1 MMMNGISSVP
11 FCSTEIRF
19 LTSAALQEHLL
30 SLRLENIVLL
40 MTENGE
46 KRWNLSPFVSRL
58 RESAKSFVRIC
69 NIPSNPTS
77 EDIADAVNHIGSS
90 PVDIILAIGGGSCID
105 LAKGIS
111 AFYHQSGD
119 VASESILLDIQN
131 KSYLSHAGVDIIAVP
146 TTAGTGSE
154 VTQWATVWDKVGKKK
169 YSLDCPQLKPKAAY
183 IVPEYTLPLS
193 AEQTLS
199 TGLDALSHAVEAYWS
214 RFTTPLVQDI
224 AYRAVELIVS
234 HLRAVIE
241 SPDDL
246 YLREK
251 ICRASLLAGLAFSQT
266 RTTACHAISYPLTMH
281 YGIPHGFAVALSLT
295 GVAEINR
302 GHFPNDSELFGL
314 FDMCGGIHGW
324 LDKTSRNII
333 KLDLINF
340 NFEDL
345 SIIAEEACASG
356 RMSNNPCE
364 ISSDDVLKILND
376 SYNNLNAND
385 IVRGWEV

>member
-1 MMMNGISSVP
+1 MMSGISSVP

-46 KRWNLSPFVSRL
+46 KRWNLSPFVSKL
-58 RESAKSFVRIC
+58 GEGAKSFVRIC

-77 EDIADAVNHIGSS
+77 EDIADAVNRIGSS

-105 LAKGIS
+105 LAKGIA
-111 AFYHQSGD
+111 AFYHQPGD
-119 VASESILLDIQN
+119 VSSESILSDIQN
-131 KSYLSHAGVDIIAVP
+131 KSYISHVGVDILAVP

-154 VTQWATVWDKVGKKK
+154 VTQWATIWDKVGKKK

-183 IVPEYTLPLS
+183 IVPEYTLSLS

-234 HLRAVIE
+234 HLQAVIE

-246 YLREK
+246 LLREK

-281 YGIPHGFAVALSLT
+281 YGIPHGFSVALSLA
-295 GVAEINR
+295 GVAELNR
-302 GHFPNDSELFGL
+302 GSFPNDNELFAL
-314 FDMCGGIHGW
+314 FEKQGGISGW
-324 LDKTSRNII
+324 LDSVCEGVVELNLKA
-333 KLDLINF
+333 F
-340 NFEDL
+340 NVDDVML
-345 SIIAEEACASG
+345 IAESAFSKE
-356 RMSNNPCE
+356 RMANNPRELE
-364 ISSDDVLKILND
+364 IEDVIRVITNT
-376 SYNNLNAND
+376 
-385 IVRGWEV
+385 